1 MGNIY
6 YENYAPKSA
15 GVVIFEDN
23 YYLAEGGGRIF
34 KDGVKTIYNSNAN
47 GLLKAGEYTFDAD
60 GKIVF
65 PENGTGIVGNIYYE
79 NYAPKSAGVVKVDG
93 SYYLAEGGGRIFR
106 DGTKNIYWSNANGLL
121 KAGEY
126 TFDADGK
133 ITDAEGRE
141 IILLIY

>member
-1 MGNIY
+1 MG
-6 YENYAPKSA
+6 S
-15 GVVIFEDN
+15 
-23 YYLAEGGGRIF
+23 
-34 KDGVKTIYNSNAN
+34 
-47 GLLKAGEYTFDAD
+47 
-60 GKIVF
+60 
-65 PENGTGIVGNIYYE
+65 
-79 NYAPKSAGVVKVDG
+79 
-93 SYYLAEGGGRIFR
+93 GGGRIFR